1 MAAASGVHQ
10 QQQSS
15 TGCGADHLLTS
26 AGSTDRQQQQQVHQ
40 SLPGCN
46 SLASLASQIA
56 LSKSPVTLTPAAA
69 PQMTEPD
76 SSTPGNGFRSA
87 TCGEADAGKA
97 GERALLT
104 KRSIAQRKAKGS
116 ISASPSVTSGGAF
129 NRTVRQRLVKDPRQQ
144 GEQDRVT
151 AVAAA
156 EVDPAAA
163 AKQSSLGKEA
173 CVSPAHRGI
182 EDSDEDL
189 FVDLSGCN
197 IKSRHASV
205 LDAEL
210 MAVFAARSTKQK
222 PKLMLSPGTPN
233 NPLLPFRSPSSVGE
247 KTKAKLV
254 KSGRQSAT
262 HDGQQDGDIVV
273 VLD

>member
-1 MAAASGVHQ
+1 MAAASSIHQ

-26 AGSTDRQQQQQVHQ
+26 AGSIDRQQQQQVHQ

-69 PQMTEPD
+69 PQVTGPD
-76 SSTPGNGFRSA
+76 SSTPGNGSRSA
-87 TCGEADAGKA
+87 NPREAGAGKA
-97 GERALLT
+97 GERAPLT

-129 NRTVRQRLVKDPRQQ
+129 TRTVRQRLVKDPRQQ
-144 GEQDRVT
+144 GEQDHVT

-163 AKQSSLGKEA
+163 AQQLSPGNEP
-173 CVSPAHRGI
+173 CVTAAHRRS

-189 FVDLSGCN
+189 FVDLSSCN

-210 MAVFAARSTKQK
+210 TAVFAARSTKQK
-222 PKLMLSPGTPN
+222 PKLVLSPGPPN
-233 NPLLPFRSPSSVGE
+233 NPLLAFRSPSSVGE
-247 KTKAKLV
+247 KRKAKLV

-273 VLD
+273 VLE

>member
-1 MAAASGVHQ
+1 MSQ
-10 QQQSS
+10 QWQLQKLTLLLLPSS
-15 TGCGADHLLTS
+15 LVLA
-26 AGSTDRQQQQQVHQ
+26 RR
-40 SLPGCN
+40 
-46 SLASLASQIA
+46 LASVL
-56 LSKSPVTLTPAAA
+56 
-69 PQMTEPD
+69 
-76 SSTPGNGFRSA
+76 
-87 TCGEADAGKA
+87 
-97 GERALLT
+97 
-104 KRSIAQRKAKGS
+104 
-116 ISASPSVTSGGAF
+116 
-129 NRTVRQRLVKDPRQQ
+129 
-144 GEQDRVT
+144 
-151 AVAAA
+151 
-156 EVDPAAA
+156 
-163 AKQSSLGKEA
+163 
-173 CVSPAHRGI
+173 HRGS

-222 PKLMLSPGTPN
+222 PKLVLSPELPN
-233 NPLLPFRSPSSVGE
+233 NPLLAFRSPSSVGE